1 MFMKA
6 LTKPKRFDNLSVL
19 VIKKFNMFEQ
29 QLMRDIVREAVH
41 QDLRDEDT
49 IKKLVKKM
57 DTKKSLSK
65 MYVDLIVK
73 AVIDV
78 NK

>member
-1 MFMKA
+1 MKA

>member
-1 MFMKA
+1 M
-6 LTKPKRFDNLSVL
+6 L
-19 VIKKFNMFEQ
+19 EQ

-41 QDLRDEDT
+41 QNLRSEAT
-49 IKKLVKKM
+49 IKKLVKEK

-73 AVIDV
+73 AVLDV

>member
-1 MFMKA
+1 MKA

-19 VIKKFNMFEQ
+19 VIKKYNMFEQ

-65 MYVDLIVK
+65 MYVDLIIK